1 MAGIIKGGMGYG
13 YMPPVQEQPVM
24 KTIYG
29 NKLVQQDEEQL
40 KKEAEEQKK
49 AEKPQEQPAVEADE
63 AAEEEE
69 TIEIEY
75 IREEDAKIERAQL
88 IEEYEQLRMKYE
100 KQSEEYV
107 LRAKEKAAEVYE
119 KTKEKAHSIIDEARA
134 EGEVI
139 KKNAHTEGMK
149 QGYDDGY
156 KQGYDEGYVNALKKC
171 RDTLLELKETA
182 EAVDARKA
190 EIFLEYEHA
199 LFDTIFDI
207 AQKITLDSLKQKDKA
222 VITKMLREAGKRF
235 RNSKNVKITLSKL
248 DISERAML
256 DEELL
261 KDIFRNTQNIE
272 IELNPEAPSGTLIID
287 NGVEITDA
295 GVQTQLMMIEQLGK
309 GKYRDKSPAEM
320 LRAQRKAKKQ
330 VEETITE
337 TAEAPDIMAEVK
349 KKTTRR
355 KKTAEPQTEELAQ
368 SEETAAESGNG
379 EE

>member
-13 YMPPVQEQPVM
+13 FMPPVQEQPVM

-40 KKEAEEQKK
+40 RKQAEKEKQ
-49 AEKPQEQPAVEADE
+49 AEKPEESPAEQET
-63 AAEEEE
+63 AEEEE
-69 TIEIEY
+69 AAIEIEY

-88 IEEYEQLRMKYE
+88 IAEYEELRMKYE

-119 KTKEKAHSIIDEARA
+119 KTKEKAHGIINEARA
-134 EGEVI
+134 EGEEI

-171 RDTLLELKETA
+171 RETLLELKETA
-182 EAVDARKA
+182 EAVDAKKA
-190 EIFLEYEHA
+190 EIFLDYEHA
-199 LFDTIFDI
+199 LFDTIFEI

-261 KDIFRNTQNIE
+261 RDIFRNTQNIE
-272 IELNPEAPSGTLIID
+272 VELNPEAPSGTLIID

-320 LRAQRKAKKQ
+320 LQAQRKAKKQ
-330 VEETITE
+330 AEEV
-337 TAEAPDIMAEVK
+337 AEAPDIMTEVK

-355 KKTAEPQTEELAQ
+355 KKTAEPQTEAAAP
-368 SEETAAESGNG
+368 SEETTAESGNG